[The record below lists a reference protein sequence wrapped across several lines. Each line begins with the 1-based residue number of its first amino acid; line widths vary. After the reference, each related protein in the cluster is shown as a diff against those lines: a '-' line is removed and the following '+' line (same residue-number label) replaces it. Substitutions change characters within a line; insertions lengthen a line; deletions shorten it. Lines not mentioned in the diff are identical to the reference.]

1 MFCTSLRRRKEWAP
15 VVPRLLQNRDPK
27 FRESKLDTHDVNLP
41 LPSLGAP
48 GTRYLRFLLLSSAD
62 QDSTARRER
71 IERLENQSGGT
82 DAAVIWLTGEGG
94 DQFSYLQ
101 FQIELV
107 DGFEIPLLPL
117 RSIEDLP
124 DTLHRFHR
132 SFLQVNVCRQE
143 ATRAQSTSAVQ
154 TLLPYSGL
162 SPPLREHTTNLL
174 TDLTVGFAHLA
185 NKAATETGQMEL
197 AEYLGK
203 EEARRVILFWTQE
216 YLL

>member
-15 VVPRLLQNRDPK
+15 VLSRLLQNRDPK

-41 LPSLGAP
+41 LPSPGAP
-48 GTRYLRFLLLSSAD
+48 GTRYLRFLLLSSTD
-62 QDSTARRER
+62 QDPAARRQR
-71 IERLENQSGGT
+71 IERLENQSGGS
-82 DAAVIWLTGEGG
+82 DAAVIWLMGEGG
-94 DQFSYLQ
+94 DQSSYLQ
-101 FQIELV
+101 FQIELI

-117 RSIEDLP
+117 RSIGDLP

-132 SFLQVNVCRQE
+132 SFLQGNFSRQDS
-143 ATRAQSTSAVQ
+143 TRTQSISAMQ
-154 TLLPYSGL
+154 KLLPYSGL

-174 TDLTVGFAHLA
+174 TDLTMGFAHLA
-185 NKAATETGQMEL
+185 NKASTETGQLEL

-203 EEARRVILFWTQE
+203 EEARRVVLFWTQE